1 MRTRKGKSGKFSEG
15 EWRDWFREIVRQ
27 HRDGV
32 QEFSLEARFYIAVP
46 NTCTL
51 TDGRSCV
58 NIMDCSKS
66 PFGKSVC
73 AGVLFG
79 AWL

>member
-32 QEFSLEARFYIAVP
+32 QEFSLEARFYIATVVASLDVP

-51 TDGRSCV
+51 TDGRE
-58 NIMDCSKS
+58 I
-66 PFGKSVC
+66 
-73 AGVLFG
+73 A
-79 AWL
+79 